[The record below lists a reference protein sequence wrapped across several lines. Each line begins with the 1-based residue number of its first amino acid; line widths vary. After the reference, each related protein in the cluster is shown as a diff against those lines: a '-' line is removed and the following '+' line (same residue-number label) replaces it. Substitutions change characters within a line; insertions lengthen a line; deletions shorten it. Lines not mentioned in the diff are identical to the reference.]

1 MKETIKKIIDS
12 LKNRN
17 EDDVLKAIQ
26 QTENNIREEHITFL
40 QNTTPKHF
48 WDADIKSIDYRIAAF
63 MKNDKKFCWIYGEYG
78 NGKTYS
84 IYAIR
89 NYLIMQNNIYFEIIM
104 EGEINYETNF
114 KRISAVDNIGISEGK
129 FKFLSDYYFNLFDYC
144 WRSEKKLYLTSTLN
158 PDKWL
163 DKLRVVNPENAAA
176 IASRLS
182 NVTDIIELIGDDR
195 RKNILK

>member
-1 MKETIKKIIDS
+1 MKEIIKQIIDK

-26 QTENNIREEHITFL
+26 ETEKNIKEEHINFL
-40 QNTTPKHF
+40 HNTTPKHF
-48 WDADIKSIDYRIAAF
+48 WNADINLIDTRIKDF
-63 MKNDKKFCWIYGEYG
+63 MNNNKKFCWIYGEYG
-78 NGKTYS
+78 SGKTYS

-104 EGEINYETNF
+104 EGEINYDTNF
-114 KRISAVDNIGISEGK
+114 KRINAIDNIGISEGK

-144 WRSEKKLYLTSTLN
+144 WRSEKKLYFTSTLS
-158 PDKWL
+158 PEKWIE
-163 DKLRVVNPENAAA
+163 KLRIVNPENAAA

-182 NVTDIIELIGDDR
+182 NVTDIICLTGSDR
-195 RKNILK
+195 RKNIIK